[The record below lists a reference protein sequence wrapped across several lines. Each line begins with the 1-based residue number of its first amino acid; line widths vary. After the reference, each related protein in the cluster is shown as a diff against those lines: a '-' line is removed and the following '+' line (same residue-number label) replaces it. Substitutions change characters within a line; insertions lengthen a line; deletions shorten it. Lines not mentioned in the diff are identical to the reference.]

1 MTTEEA
7 YKRWLDLYY
16 APYERRME
24 ELRANPY
31 HDSKGRFTFAP
42 GSSKRL
48 DKGGERDIMKL
59 RINLFDK
66 SDPLYYDAFSIEE
79 EDGYKDVCIH
89 GSSNSVQK
97 VVNGKRVNMDA
108 KTFAEYL
115 KENGYKGENIRLAS
129 CSTGFGENSFAQQLS
144 KELNVTVKA
153 PDKDVYYIP
162 KDGVFF
168 VGSPCSNTGKWRIFK
183 NGVEIK

>member
-1 MTTEEA
+1 MTAEEA
-7 YKRWLDLYY
+7 EKRWIDLYY
-16 APYERRME
+16 APYERRIK

-42 GSSKRL
+42 DSTKKVDKVSKR
-48 DKGGERDIMKL
+48 DIIKL

-66 SDPLYYDAFSIEE
+66 TDPLYYDALSIEE

-89 GSSNSVQK
+89 GSPNSVQK
-97 VVNGKRVNMDA
+97 TINGKITNMDA
-108 KTFAEYL
+108 RTFAEYL

-129 CSTGFGENSFAQQLS
+129 CSTGAGNNSFAQQLS
-144 KELNVTVKA
+144 KELNATVKA
-153 PDKDVYYIP
+153 PDGDVYYIP
-162 KDGVFF
+162 QEGVLF
-168 VGSPCSNTGKWRIFK
+168 VGSPYSSIGKWRIFK